1 MPEEFNHVEILLV
14 EDNPTD
20 AELTIRS
27 LRKHNLANQLL
38 WVKDGVEALDYLFA
52 TGAYAQRNTSHRP
65 RLILLDLKMPK
76 VDGLE
81 VIRRVRS
88 DERTKLIPIVVLTS
102 SKDEPDISESYR
114 LGANAFV
121 TKPVAFDQFVAAIAN
136 LGLFWLLLNQPPFKE

>member
-1 MPEEFNHVEILLV
+1 MPEELNHIEILLV

-38 WVKDGVEALDYLFA
+38 WVKDGAEALDYLFA
-52 TGAYAQRNTSHRP
+52 TGAYAERDTSHRP
-65 RLILLDLKMPK
+65 KLVLLDLKMPK
-76 VDGLE
+76 VDGLQ
-81 VIRRVRS
+81 VIRKVRS

-102 SKDEPDISESYR
+102 SKDEPDISESYK

-121 TKPVAFDQFVAAIAN
+121 SKPVEFDQFAAAVAN
-136 LGLFWLLLNQPPFKE
+136 LGLFWLLINQPPFKE

>member
-1 MPEEFNHVEILLV
+1 MPEQFNHVEILLV

-52 TGAYAQRNTSHRP
+52 TGAYAQRNTLHRP